1 MSSFDKQYLLF
12 ILNNEIYAIEA
23 LEVVE
28 IVEYQELTK
37 VPKMQDYVKGVTNIR
52 GNLIPVID
60 LMSRFGLANETEIG
74 DKTSLAIIKKK
85 HLDKIV
91 KIAVIVDMVVEVE
104 SISSD
109 YIEPTP
115 MFGTSIDREFILAMA
130 KYENE
135 YLPILNI
142 DTILDIDTISKLR
155 GTL

>member
-60 LMSRFGLANETEIG
+60 LMSRFGLANETKIG

-91 KIAVIVDMVVEVE
+91 KIAVIVDRVVEVE
-104 SISSD
+104 NIPSD

-115 MFGTSIDREFILAMA
+115 MFGTSINREFILAMA

-155 GTL
+155 GNL